1 MGTKSLRDFAEENGV
16 TLRAIQKHIK
26 KYESELKDHM
36 VRYGPPRG
44 TYIDDVAQE
53 IIAAHLVKDPI
64 AVMDTTLAEEVERLR
79 GELEE
84 ANKRIIALLEEKA
97 SLAEKVI
104 TAEATKAIAETT
116 ARDQAAKVQEL
127 EGKLTEAEDETK
139 KLKGR
144 SLWQRIIRWGE

>member
-1 MGTKSLRDFAEENGV
+1 MGSMSLRDFAEANGV
-16 TLRAIQKHIK
+16 TLRAMQKHVQ

-64 AVMDTTLAEEVERLR
+64 AVMDTTLSEEVERLR
-79 GELEE
+79 KELEE
-84 ANKRIIALLEEKA
+84 ANQKIIALLEERTELTERAVK
-97 SLAEKVI
+97 
-104 TAEATKAIAETT
+104 AEATKALAETT

-127 EGKLTEAEDETK
+127 EGKLSEAEAHAK
-139 KLKGR
+139 KLQGR
-144 SLWQRIIRWGE
+144 TLWQRIIRWGE

>member
-1 MGTKSLRDFAEENGV
+1 METKSLRDFAEENGV

-26 KYESELKDHM
+26 KYENELADHM

-64 AVMDTTLAEEVERLR
+64 AVMDASLTEEVERLR

-84 ANKRIIALLEEKA
+84 ANKRIIALLEERTELTERAVK
-97 SLAEKVI
+97 
-104 TAEATKAIAETT
+104 AEATKALAETT

-127 EGKLTEAEDETK
+127 EGKLTAAEAHAK
-139 KLKGR
+139 KLQGR
-144 SLWQRIIRWGE
+144 TLWQRIIRWGE